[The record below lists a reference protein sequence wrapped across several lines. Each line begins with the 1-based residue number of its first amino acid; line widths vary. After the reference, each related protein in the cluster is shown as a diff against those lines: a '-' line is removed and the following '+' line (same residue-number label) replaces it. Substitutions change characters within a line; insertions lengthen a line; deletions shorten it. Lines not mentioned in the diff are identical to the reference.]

1 MSDIVELM
9 LKEEIDKSDY
19 SLMIKKLEEITKYD
33 SIIEIPNNIM
43 HEVYILSEI
52 LVKDNNYDLLLQFPT
67 KLLSDLNDLVNEETG
82 VEYIIADVDCDMFL
96 YGQLENRD
104 HINSLKQLL
113 LKIKK
118 EN

>member
-9 LKEEIDKSDY
+9 LKEEIDDSDY
-19 SLMIKKLEEITKYD
+19 SLMIKKLEEITEYD

-52 LVKDNNYDLLLQFPT
+52 LVKDDNYDLLLEFPA
-67 KLLSDLNDLVNEETG
+67 KLLSDLNDLINEETG

-96 YGQLENRD
+96 YGQLENRN
-104 HINSLKQLL
+104 HVNSLKQLL

>member
-1 MSDIVELM
+1 MTEMVDLM
-9 LKEEIDKSDY
+9 LKAEIDESDY
-19 SLMIKKLEEITKYD
+19 SLMIKKLEEITEYD

-43 HEVYILSEI
+43 HEVYILSEV
-52 LVKDNNYDLLLQFPT
+52 LLKESNYKFLLEFPT
-67 KLLSDLNDLVNEETG
+67 SLLKKLNDLINEETE

-96 YGQLENRD
+96 YSQLENRD
-104 HINSLKQLL
+104 HVNSLKQLL

>member
-1 MSDIVELM
+1 MSDIVEL
-9 LKEEIDKSDY
+9 LWKEKIYETDY
-19 SLMIKKLEEITKYD
+19 SLMIKKLEEIIKYD

-43 HEVYILSEI
+43 HEVSIISEI

-67 KLLSDLNDLVNEETG
+67 KLLSDLNDLINEETG

-96 YGQLENRD
+96 YGQLENRNHVD
-104 HINSLKQLL
+104 SLKQLL